1 MDFCEESGE
10 SRMWIL
16 GEYSRYIGCQPFVR
30 TLHNVHLSTY
40 SRAQVS
46 CVQDEP
52 QSSRNR
58 VVLSLPLIL
67 AYENVIRL

>member
-16 GEYSRYIGCQPFVR
+16 GEYSRYIGCQPFVC

-40 SRAQVS
+40 HSRVQVS
-46 CVQDEP
+46 YVQVEP
-52 QSSRNR
+52 
-58 VVLSLPLIL
+58 
-67 AYENVIRL
+67 